1 MVTTP
6 RRKLTEPLGS
16 VTAFFGSL
24 LLASVLVGGVLAV
37 SGIGSFEGFGRAS
50 FCVAQPDTGYG
61 GSLPPGVAAR
71 PGASISINGTL
82 EACANHPGF
91 MQRVLYTLTTLPSL
105 LIWGCVL
112 FLLWR
117 VIVAARRR
125 GPFTVQVAAVMRWL
139 GWLIV
144 TGSVVSAVVQRFALG
159 QLLNTMLMARG
170 AFGSF
175 DVMQDHLGGFQLI
188 PVVLAGLLPVP
199 LLAGA
204 ALLTMARIIR
214 LGADMDE
221 EIKGTV

>member
-16 VTAFFGSL
+16 VTAIFGSL
-24 LLASVLVGGVLAV
+24 LLASVLVGAGAAL
-37 SGIGSFEGFGRAS
+37 SGRGSFEGLGHTS
-50 FCVAQPDTGYG
+50 ICVAQPDYGYG
-61 GSLPPGVAAR
+61 GGTGHLGVAAR

-82 EACANHPGF
+82 EACANHPGVN
-91 MQRVLYTLTTLPSL
+91 QRVLYTLTNLPSL
-105 LIWGCVL
+105 LIWACVL

-125 GPFTVQVAAVMRWL
+125 GPFTVQVAAAMQRL
-139 GWLIV
+139 GWLIIA
-144 TGSVVSAVVQRFALG
+144 GSVISAVVQRFALD
-159 QLLNTMLMARG
+159 QLLNTMLTTG
-170 AFGSF
+170 DNF
-175 DVMQDHLGGFQLI
+175 GGFGVI
-188 PVVLAGLLPVP
+188 TVALAGLLPVP
-199 LLAGA
+199 ALAGA